1 MVKSLPLNAP
11 PEWGRFQVDAEFP
24 MVCGSAANVR
34 LIFEAGPAS
43 LDPGSRLRVG
53 LPNTGWDRPVVPQ
66 QRYWDEL
73 ARASDRRIAPFHPV
87 NTTAIIAST
96 VPASGTLEAMERML
110 VPDEDPA
117 LAYWRWWITFTL
129 EESSLKAG
137 DRIEILYGDRR
148 FGIDTRIQTFPEA
161 GVSITAYLDPGGD
174 TGFHQLQG
182 SPFYFDVVAG
192 PAERANVVVPSTT
205 DSASL
210 RARIA
215 LTDACHC
222 KPQDLREHALQME
235 GETVICP
242 SGGVV
247 TVMARAE
254 RLSPLTDGA
263 REWGCSNP
271 SIPRGSDGLSLF
283 WGDLHAQSEHHV
295 MHSQKMDFRQVG
307 WSKGISCGTLDEC
320 YSYARNVSLLDF
332 VAITDQGACL
342 TRQWEHC
349 QAKVREYNDPNS
361 FVVFKAYE
369 AGSPLGHRN
378 VIYGSD
384 EIDSPLDAG
393 RFNTFHP
400 DAVFAHYR
408 GREDI
413 LIIPHHVKT
422 WTDWKYHDPELEP
435 LMEIYSCWGQSESP
449 GLDLWNKGQTPG
461 AGAWEAFR
469 RGYRLGLIAS
479 TDNHVGMP
487 GRSYPGDRQ
496 IHTPFAGGLCAVW
509 AKENTRESLFA
520 ALRKRRCY
528 GTTGARI
535 IVRFDLGGHPMGSIV
550 DSELGS
556 GLPLSILVAGTGPV
570 ERVEVV
576 RNLTVW
582 RILRPTED
590 SPATLNATLERDN
603 SGPAMFYARIFQQD
617 GQRAWTSP
625 IWLE

>member
-1 MVKSLPLNAP
+1 MLTIPSNASP
-11 PEWGRFQVDAEFP
+11 DWGRFHVDAEFP
-24 MVCGSAANVR
+24 LVCGSQANLR
-34 LIFEAGPAS
+34 LIFEAGPAGLS
-43 LDPGSRLRVG
+43 HGSRLRIG

-66 QRYWDEL
+66 QRYWGEL
-73 ARASDRRIAPFHPV
+73 ASASDRRLAPFHPV
-87 NTTAIIAST
+87 NTSVTIISAA
-96 VPASGTLEAMERML
+96 PAYGALEVMERML

-129 EESSLKAG
+129 EQSALIEG
-137 DRIEILYGDRR
+137 DRIEILYGDRK
-148 FGIDTRIQTFPEA
+148 FGIASRIQTFPEP
-161 GVSITAYLDPGGD
+161 SINITAYVDPGGA
-174 TGFHQLQG
+174 GRFLQLEG

-192 PAERANVVVPSTT
+192 PATRANVVVPSIA
-205 DSASL
+205 DDA
-210 RARIA
+210 RVCARIA

-222 KPQDLREHALQME
+222 VPLDARVHTLHME
-235 GETVICP
+235 GE
-242 SGGVV
+242 S
-247 TVMARAE
+247 R
-254 RLSPLTDGA
+254 LTDGT
-263 REWGCSNP
+263 REWGRANP
-271 SIPRGSDGLSLF
+271 SIPRAADGLSLY

-295 MHSQKMDFRQVG
+295 MHSQRMDFRQAG

-349 QAKVREYNDPNS
+349 QAKVREYNDPHA
-361 FVVFKAYE
+361 FIVFKAYE

-384 EIDSPLDAG
+384 EIDPPLDAV

-400 DAVFAHYR
+400 EAVFAHYR
-408 GREDI
+408 GRQDI
-413 LIIPHHVKT
+413 LIVPHHVKT

-479 TDNHVGMP
+479 SDNHVGMP

-509 AKENTRESLFA
+509 AGENTRESLFA
-520 ALRKRRCY
+520 ALRKRHCY

-535 IVRFDLGGHPMGSIV
+535 IVRFHLGAHPMGSTV
-550 DSELGS
+550 DAEQGS
-556 GLPLSILVAGTGPV
+556 GLPLSVHVVGTGPL

-576 RNLTVW
+576 RDLTVW
-582 RILRPTED
+582 RTLRPTED
-590 SPATLNATLERDN
+590 SPSTLSATLERD
-603 SGPAMFYARIFQQD
+603 SSAPTMFYLRVFQQD